1 MMSAA
6 VCVFVLALPVNTK
19 AADASTVVENMA
31 RTSYFDTGRGFNG
44 LLFSNTVFA
53 TVQQREAFTLVSPIQ
68 LTMGAGNWVDLPHT
82 LTNTGTVSSSY
93 GFSLNNQA
101 GADYAVTGLRLVWDR
116 NGNGVADPGEPVLAD
131 PANPGAVVQT
141 SITLAPG
148 ESTNLVIEAQVPGTA
163 RLGQSAHIVLT
174 ATSATS
180 PSGLSA
186 TVIDRITIANGAV
199 LRLSK
204 GASNNIAKP
213 GDVISYTLT
222 ANSIGDRV
230 AQGVAVVVDGQ
241 PQRMLLLRD
250 PVPTNTSLVAVPAP
264 AAITG
269 SVPLRAM
276 ALVHLQGQPD
286 GQWQTTAPA
295 LLSQV
300 DMVAFAW
307 PDGLAAGVS
316 VKGTF
321 SVRVNDNAGGEVLNT
336 ATGQFTDNLRPDL
349 QSIASNTV
357 RVGLPARAPVL
368 RLFADAAYTKAA
380 ISITANSPFYVA
392 LEASACNTDS
402 ARVETVQMTISTL
415 LAGDRE
421 TYTATETAANSGVF
435 HIEPNVP
442 TTDAASGKVTRG
454 DGVISASPNDRV
466 TVSTSCGGVV
476 LQADLLF
483 DPFGVIFNSKNNRP
497 VAGATVT
504 LIQDVAATPSSAVRG
519 QNKPNSTRQANVGP
533 RSFPSENAVTA
544 ADGRYRFTQVPAGMY
559 HLEVKPPLRYAYPS
573 VVPDTL
579 LSATR
584 HVQAVISYGKPF
596 RIGDGEPPVSVDV
609 PLDSS
614 ETGNFFIEKTASANT
629 VEVGD
634 VLDYR
639 IKVTN
644 LSGALLGDVQI
655 ADALPLGFAYQ
666 RFSAGLG
673 TVGQKQARLD
683 GSALPEPDSKTA
695 AGAVGSALNFRIGS
709 IEDQATV
716 TLNYR
721 VRVGVGALKGD
732 GINSAQASSVG
743 PINSVSNTARAKVK
757 VLPGVFDARGFVV
770 GNVYADCN
778 RNQQRDADEPDIA
791 GVRLVLEDGTHVTT
805 DANGRFSLYGL
816 RATTHVLKLD
826 ETSLPF
832 AGAGGKVLMA
842 LLANRQG
849 GDAASR
855 FIDLKNGELQRAD
868 FAVAGCSDAQRAAIE
883 ARAASF
889 AADSQGGSDSGIV
902 SNDADHLSPSQLTQ
916 DPRVATLSDPK
927 ALPASGLVG
936 GQNIAQRDDAKAK
949 AATAASLAAAAALA
963 PPVLD
968 ADRLAAYDNSAGF
981 VFPLPLQTLRTAQTV
996 VIIKGPLDQTLR
1008 LQVNGVTV
1016 PDARVGRRLKVAA
1029 QNLQVLEYVG
1039 VALRTGASELTIE
1052 GATVA
1057 AGAAQPNLLVT
1068 APGAFAQLRWTLP
1081 TAPVP
1086 ADPKLPARVLLEVLD
1101 AAGVKVTSPTPVTLS
1116 ASLGRFTTTD
1126 LDTKQA
1132 GVQIFVDGGQVWLEL
1147 QPNNEA
1153 GTAQLSATSGD
1164 IHSEAALTYV
1174 PALRPLIAVG
1184 VIDGVLS
1191 LRHLNPAALQ
1201 AARQQDGFEQELQA
1215 LGANNNAANKTSG
1228 AGLNGRTALYLKGTV
1243 SGDVLL
1249 TLAYDSDKTSQQRLF
1264 RDIQPGEHYPVYGDA
1279 SVKGFDAQST
1289 SRLYVRVD
1297 RGSSF
1302 VLYGDFNTQ
1311 AVPATAS
1318 ASLAGGNTLSTG
1330 STGKAAPA
1338 NAPDERRLGQY
1349 NRSLNGA
1356 QGHAEWAHGAVSV
1369 DAFASRTSSR
1379 QAVDELA
1386 SLGTSG
1392 PYFISRLPLV
1402 ENSER
1407 VELVTRDRN
1416 QSSRIVRTLALTRFV
1431 DYEIDALS
1439 GRVLLS
1445 APQPGFDASLNP
1457 NSLRISYEMLS
1468 DAKAVWVGGVA
1479 GRVVLNDK
1487 ISASAN
1493 LVHDA
1498 DPQKPSTL
1506 ASAGLLLRAT
1516 AQTSAVL
1523 EVAGTQISTGWAGSS
1538 AAAASDK
1545 PNSGKALRVEVRHEG
1560 DVVQAQAQFTK
1571 AGAGFDNANAA
1582 VTAGQAEGSLRA
1594 TAKLAERT
1602 TLKVEA
1608 LVSSNHSSGLSR
1620 EGASVGVVH
1629 AINDTLRAD
1638 VAVRYSHGDGSA
1650 VLPGAAAP
1658 SAGGSAATDNSNAPQ
1673 TGTSLLA
1680 KISTQLP
1687 VIPRSTAF
1695 AEIEQDLA
1703 DSQRHALSVGGDYRM
1718 QSGGRVYARHELAST
1733 LGSRYEL
1740 NNSQQRNAT
1749 VLGIN
1754 ADVAQDTNVFSE
1766 YRLRDAL
1773 DGRAAEAALGL
1784 RKQWRFGQGL
1794 AINGGFERV
1803 HALRGAVTAAE
1814 STAATAGVQYTGALD
1829 WKAAARLEVR
1839 RSQNTDNTLATTGAA
1854 WKLDQEWTALAKA
1867 LLSIVNTQN
1876 AVHKQERSWQGGL
1889 AYRQTDSN
1897 RVNALV
1903 RVEDR
1908 YEDSVDKGGQ
1918 VADLRRHIALL
1929 SGHINVQ
1936 YRPGTVISSRYAGKR
1951 VTDRSQALAS
1961 RENAQLLGL
1970 RVTQDLGDKFD
1981 IGLHAETWL
1990 GGANSSLRS
1999 TRQQGLGAEL
2009 GYQLLQNLWL
2019 SGGVNVFGFSDAELS
2034 GQDHTARGFYIRLRF
2049 KFDEASF

>member
-1 MMSAA
+1 MLSAA
-6 VCVFVLALPVNTK
+6 VCVFVLAAPVNTK

-31 RTSYFDTGRGFNG
+31 RINYFDTGKGFNG

-53 TVQQREAFTLVSPIQ
+53 MVPQREAFTLLSPIQ

-82 LTNTGTVSSSY
+82 LTNTGSTHSSY
-93 GFSLNNQA
+93 VLSLNNRA
-101 GADYAVTGLRLVWDR
+101 GADYAMTGLRLVWDR

-131 PANPGAVVQT
+131 PANPAAVQQG
-141 SITLAPG
+141 SISLAPG
-148 ESTNLVIEAQVPGTA
+148 ESANLVIEGQVPGTA

-174 ATSATS
+174 ATS
-180 PSGLSA
+180 PSGLAASL
-186 TVIDRITIANGAV
+186 TDRITIAAGAV

-204 GASNNIAKP
+204 GASNNAAKP

-222 ANSIGDRV
+222 ANSIGDRS

-241 PQRMLLLRD
+241 AQSMLLLRD
-250 PVPTNTSLVAVPAP
+250 PVPTNTSLVAVPTAT
-264 AAITG
+264 AITG
-269 SVPLRAM
+269 SVPLRALV
-276 ALVHLQGQPD
+276 LVHLQGQPAE
-286 GQWQTTAPA
+286 QWQTTAPA

-300 DMVAFAW
+300 DAVAFGW

-316 VKGTF
+316 VKGVF
-321 SVRVNDNAGGEVLNT
+321 SVRVNGNAGGEVLNT
-336 ATGQFTDNLRPDL
+336 AAGQFTDNLRPEL

-368 RLFADAAYTKAA
+368 RLFSDAAYLKTAA
-380 ISITANSPFYVA
+380 SISANSPFYVS

-402 ARVETVQMTISTL
+402 SRVETVQMTISTL
-415 LAGDRE
+415 VAGDRE

-442 TTDAASGKVTRG
+442 TTDAATGKVNQG
-454 DGVISASPNDRV
+454 DGVISAGPNDRV
-466 TVSTSCGGVV
+466 TINTSCGNVV
-476 LQADLLF
+476 LQAELLF
-483 DPFGVIFNSKNNRP
+483 DPFGVIFDSRNNRP

-504 LIQDVAATPSSAVRG
+504 LVQDQAATPSSAVRG
-519 QNKPNSTRQANVGP
+519 ENNRNNTRQATAGP
-533 RSFPSENAVTA
+533 RSFPSENTITA
-544 ADGRYRFTQVPAGMY
+544 ADGRYRFTQVPAGLY
-559 HLEVKPPLRYAYPS
+559 HLEVKPPVRYAYPS
-573 VVPDTL
+573 VVSDNL
-579 LSATR
+579 LSANR
-584 HVQAVISYGKPF
+584 RVQAVISYGKPF
-596 RIGDGEPPVSVDV
+596 RIGDGEAPVSVDV

-614 ETGNFFIEKTASANT
+614 ETGSFFIEKTASANT

-639 IKVTN
+639 IKITN

-673 TVGQKQARLD
+673 SVGQKQARLD
-683 GSALPEPDSKTA
+683 GSALPEPDAKANSGTL
-695 AGAVGSALNFRIGS
+695 GSALTFRIGS

-732 GINSAQASSVG
+732 GVNSAQASSVG

-778 RNQQRDADEPDIA
+778 RNQQRDANEPGIA

-805 DANGRFSLYGL
+805 DTNGRFSLYGL

-826 ETSLPF
+826 ETSMPF
-832 AGAGGKVLMA
+832 AGVEGKVLMA

-855 FIDLKNGELQRAD
+855 FIDLKNGEMQRAD
-868 FAVAGCSDAQRAAIE
+868 FAVAGCSEAQRAAIE

-889 AADSQGGSDSGIV
+889 AADSQGGGDSA
-902 SNDADHLSPSQLTQ
+902 DADRLSPSQLTQ
-916 DPRVATLSDPK
+916 DPRVAALSDPK
-927 ALPASGLVG
+927 ALPASGVVG
-936 GQNIAQRDDAKAK
+936 GQNLAQRDDAKAK
-949 AATAASLAAAAALA
+949 AASAAGLAAAAALA

-968 ADRLAAYDNSAGF
+968 PDRLATYDNSAGF
-981 VFPLPLQTLRTAQTV
+981 VFPLPQQTLRTAQTV
-996 VIIKGPLDQTLR
+996 VIIKGPLDQTLG
-1008 LQVNGVTV
+1008 LKVNGVTV

-1039 VALRTGASELTIE
+1039 VALRAGASELTIE
-1052 GATVA
+1052 GARV
-1057 AGAAQPNLLVT
+1057 AGAASDVGAVKPSLVVT
-1068 APGAFAQLRWTLP
+1068 APGSFAQLRWTLP

-1126 LDTKQA
+1126 LDAKQS

-1147 QPNNEA
+1147 QPANEA

-1164 IHSEAALTYV
+1164 IHTEAALTYV

-1215 LGANNNAANKTSG
+1215 FSAKDANNANKSSGTS
-1228 AGLNGRTALYLKGTV
+1228 LNGRTALYLKGTV

-1302 VLYGDFNTQ
+1302 ALYGDFNTQ
-1311 AVPATAS
+1311 ALPVTAS
-1318 ASLAGGNTLSTG
+1318 ATLAGGTA
-1330 STGKAAPA
+1330 GKTAQA
-1338 NAPDERRLGQY
+1338 NAPEERRLGQY

-1356 QGHAEWAHGAVSV
+1356 QAHADLVEGAVTV
-1369 DAFASRTSSR
+1369 DAFASRTTSR
-1379 QAVDELA
+1379 QAVDELS

-1407 VELVTRDRN
+1407 IELVTRDRN
-1416 QSSRIVRTLALTRFV
+1416 QGSRILRTLVLTRFV
-1431 DYEIDALS
+1431 DYEIDPLS
-1439 GRVLLS
+1439 GRVLLA

-1479 GRVVLNDK
+1479 GRVALNDK

-1506 ASAGLLLRAT
+1506 ASASVLLRAT
-1516 AQTSAVL
+1516 AQDSAVL
-1523 EVAGTQISTGWAGSS
+1523 EVAGTQTRAGLAGASTGST
-1538 AAAASDK
+1538 SDK
-1545 PNSGKALRVEVRHEG
+1545 PNSGKAVRLELRHEG
-1560 DVVQAQAQFTK
+1560 EGVQVQAQLTK
-1571 AGAGFDNANAA
+1571 ASAGFDNANAA
-1582 VTAGQAEGSLRA
+1582 VAAGQTEASLRA

-1602 TLKVEA
+1602 TLKAEA
-1608 LVSSNHSSGLSR
+1608 LVSSNNGTGLSR
-1620 EGASVGVVH
+1620 EGASVGVAH

-1638 VAVRYSHGDGSA
+1638 VAVRYSHGDGTA
-1650 VLPGAAAP
+1650 VLPTAT
-1658 SAGGSAATDNSNAPQ
+1658 AGNNATDNNNAPQ

-1680 KISTQLP
+1680 KLSSNVPGLP
-1687 VIPRSTAF
+1687 RTTAF
-1695 AEIEQDLA
+1695 AEIEQDLR
-1703 DSQRHALSVGGDYRM
+1703 DSQRHAFSVGGDYRM
-1718 QSGGRVYARHELAST
+1718 ESGGRVYARHELAST

-1740 NNSQQRNAT
+1740 NPGVQRNAT

-1773 DGRAAEAALGL
+1773 DGRSAEAALGL
-1784 RKQWRFGQGL
+1784 RRQWRLGQGW
-1794 AINGGFERV
+1794 AVNTGFERV
-1803 HALRGAVTAAE
+1803 HAVRGAATASE
-1814 STAATAGVQYTGALD
+1814 STALTGGVQYTGAPD
-1829 WKAAARLEVR
+1829 WKAATRLELR
-1839 RSQNTDNTLATTGAA
+1839 RGNSNDNLLATTGAA
-1854 WKLDQEWTALAKA
+1854 WKLDREWTALAKA
-1867 LLSIVNTQN
+1867 LLSVAGSRNDAQSGLQR
-1876 AVHKQERSWQGGL
+1876 KERSWQGGL
-1889 AYRQTDSN
+1889 AYRQAEAN
-1897 RVNALV
+1897 RLNALL

-1908 YEDSVDKGGQ
+1908 YEDSRDTSGQ
-1918 VADLRRHIALL
+1918 LPSVRRHVQVL
-1929 SGHINVQ
+1929 SGHANLALQ
-1936 YRPGTVISSRYAGKR
+1936 PGTELSGRYAAKR
-1951 VTDRSQALAS
+1951 VSDASVGLSS
-1961 RENAQLLGL
+1961 RENAQLFGL
-1970 RVTQDLGDKFD
+1970 RVTQDLGEKFD
-1981 IGLHAETWL
+1981 IGLHAEAWM
-1990 GGANSSLRS
+1990 GGSNSSLRS
-1999 TRQQGLGAEL
+1999 RRQQGLGAEL
-2009 GYQLLQNLWL
+2009 GYQLVQNLWL
-2019 SGGVNVFGFSDAELS
+2019 SAGINVFGFNDQELS
-2034 GQDHTARGFYIRLRF
+2034 GQDHTARGFYVRLRF